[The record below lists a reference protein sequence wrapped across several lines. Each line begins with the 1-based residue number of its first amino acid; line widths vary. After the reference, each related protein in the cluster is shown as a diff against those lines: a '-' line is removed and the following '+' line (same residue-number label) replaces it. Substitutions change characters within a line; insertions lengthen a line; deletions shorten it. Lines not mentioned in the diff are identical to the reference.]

1 TVPPWHSILPKKVT
15 FLFCVDRYKKHL
27 ATELLIIINL
37 PLSWEVNMAKEITRS
52 QYYYNYNREWHKIEP
67 IGFKQIAERVDH
79 LKEVP
84 HILLRDGINVIV
96 GVVSTIAA
104 AVMEVATVV
113 MGGTH
118 FASMNYAMQNLND
131 SRICLADSYLH

>member
-1 TVPPWHSILPKKVT
+1 
-15 FLFCVDRYKKHL
+15 
-27 ATELLIIINL
+27 
-37 PLSWEVNMAKEITRS
+37 MAKEITRS

-118 FASMNYAMQNLND
+118 FNSGNFHYSSGNCTYHSND
-131 SRICLADSYLH
+131 NVNPIAQQDMRHLL